1 MVNSVDKT
9 VKYTPEVVTHITK
22 EYTLDPTLET
32 VHKLAE
38 ELNVSER
45 SLIAKLSALGIYKKK
60 QYVTKQGTAPIKK
73 EVYIQ
78 KIAAMLTIDPQLL
91 ECMEKCTKQ
100 SLQQIHDRV
109 YELIHEEAP
118 PLFTRD

>member
-1 MVNSVDKT
+1 MVAQDKV
-9 VKYTPEVVTHITK
+9 VKYTPEVVARITQ
-22 EYTLDPTLET
+22 EYTRDSTLET
-32 VHKLAE
+32 VHKLAA

-78 KIAAMLTIDPQLL
+78 KIAAMLTIDVQLL

-118 PLFTRD
+118 PTPVRG

>member
-1 MVNSVDKT
+1 MVNQDPKPQ
-9 VKYTPEVVTHITK
+9 KYTPEVVTKITQ
-22 EYTLDPTLET
+22 EYTLDPTLEN
-32 VHKLAE
+32 VHRMAE
-38 ELNVSER
+38 ELGVSER

-73 EVYIQ
+73 DQYIQ

-118 PLFTRD
+118 PIPTRD